1 MPEAVVSGS
10 TGEYLPPIDHDWDT
24 GSPTSATAAT
34 AKTSARSGAMLKA
47 APRPVTATLMSAHVD
62 SEQYD
67 HSKRTICDRWYSI
80 ARKEAMIGSCV
91 QPRTLSTFVA

>member
-10 TGEYLPPIDHDWDT
+10 TGEYLPPIDHDWAT

-34 AKTSARSGAMLKA
+34 AKTKARSGAMLKA
-47 APRPVTATLMSAHVD
+47 APRPVIAMSVSAHLD
-62 SEQYD
+62 FEQSE
-67 HSKRTICDRWYSI
+67 HNNHTIRDCWYSI